1 MHFFLLMHFFDFS
14 VPCVFSTDSIQKY
27 FQKMKI
33 SEIYSLPVL
42 LVPANI
48 HLAELTKSS
57 AATQGLFML
66 LWAVCVIASRA
77 NRNLKEKNCQAA
89 AGGLQTI
96 HGIWWKFNLTYVTAD
111 NKQTA
116 GEYDSCYP

>member
-1 MHFFLLMHFFDFS
+1 
-14 VPCVFSTDSIQKY
+14 
-27 FQKMKI
+27 MKT
-33 SEIYSLPVL
+33 SEIHSLPVL

-66 LWAVCVIASRA
+66 WAVCVITSRA

-96 HGIWWKFNLTYVTAD
+96 CGIWWKFKLTYVTAG